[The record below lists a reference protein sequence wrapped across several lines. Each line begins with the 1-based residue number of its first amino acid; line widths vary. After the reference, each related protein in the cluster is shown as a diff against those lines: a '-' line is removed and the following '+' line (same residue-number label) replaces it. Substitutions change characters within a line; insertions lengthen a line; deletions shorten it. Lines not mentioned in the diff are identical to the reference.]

1 MWCASPRGSSP
12 AATSGATV
20 DQTLEGWTSAL
31 RIMHLY
37 LTHFAG
43 QSVTTLLVQQEVG
56 TGTNPE
62 GGRWDLVG
70 LAGLRPGAVGR
81 DVATASPV
89 PPLAGVVECV
99 DDEQIFV
106 RTKAPGPGIAGLATM
121 HYGGVTSLVVQWY
134 LYGDEGAAVRDEQLP
149 AWTAWARGL
158 SDGR

>member
-121 HYGGVTSLVVQWY
+121 HYGASPRWWSSGTCTATTRVLPCVTSSSRPGQ
-134 LYGDEGAAVRDEQLP
+134 
-149 AWTAWARGL
+149 RGP
-158 SDGR
+158 GG